1 MNIDNIM
8 NIAIVGGGIV
18 GLSLGYK
25 LSKKRGNRVHIY
37 EKENEVGYHQ
47 SGRNSGVLH
56 CGLAYKPGSL
66 KAKLA
71 VSGIKQMVDY
81 CKKYNINHDIC
92 GKIVVSSDENESNLL
107 DDTAKKGQ
115 LNGLKG
121 LKYLNN
127 RELKS
132 REPFVSSYKTLLVP
146 EEGIVDY
153 MGVMVSMKDNIIN
166 SGGNVFLNKK
176 IKKITEKKNLIYI
189 DNNSSIAYDIIIYTT
204 GLQSDINY
212 KKFTKNKLKAKI
224 VPFRG
229 EYYTLKDHAKELV
242 NHLIYPVGNPKFPF
256 LGVHFTRMI
265 NGDRE
270 VGPNAVLAF
279 KREGYKNS
287 DISIPDMID
296 YLGYSG
302 FLKFI
307 GKNFSFCVNEFSTS
321 ILKSSFLK
329 KTQKLIPDIRTNDII
344 SGPAGVRAQGIDLE
358 GNLMMDFDIKTY
370 GKQIHVINA
379 PSPAAT
385 SALSIAD
392 HIIENYVK

>member
-1 MNIDNIM
+1 M

-18 GLSLGYK
+18 GLALGYK
-25 LSKKRGNRVHIY
+25 LSKVKGNKVHVY
-37 EKENEVGYHQ
+37 EKEKEVGFHQ

-71 VSGIKQMVDY
+71 VSGIKQMVKYCVDY
-81 CKKYNINHDIC
+81 KINHDVC
-92 GKIVVSSDENESNLL
+92 GKIVVASNEDEAKLL
-107 DDTAKKGQ
+107 ENTAQRGN

-127 RELKS
+127 RELKD

-153 MGVMVSMKDNIIN
+153 KGVMMSMKENIIN
-166 SGGNVFLNKK
+166 SGGNVFLDTKIEKVEENK
-176 IKKITEKKNLIYI
+176 NFIYI
-189 DNNSSIAYDIIIYTT
+189 NKNSSISYNTIIYTT
-204 GLQSDINY
+204 GLQSDINF
-212 KKFTKNKLKAKI
+212 KKFTNNKLKAKI

-229 EYYTLKDHAKELV
+229 EYYTLEEHAKKLV
-242 NHLIYPVGNPKFPF
+242 NHLVYPVGNPKFPF

-279 KREGYKNS
+279 KREGYKNT
-287 DISIPDMID
+287 DISISEMLD
-296 YLGYSG
+296 YLSYSG

-307 GKNFSFCVNEFSTS
+307 GKNFLFSLNEFSTS

-329 KTQKLIPDIRTNDII
+329 KTQKLIPDISSSDIK
-344 SGPAGVRAQGIDLE
+344 SGPAGVRAQGIDHK
-358 GNLMMDFDIKTY
+358 GNLMMDFEIKTH
-370 GKQIHVINA
+370 KNQIHVINA

-392 HIIENYVK
+392 YIIKNYIK

>member
-1 MNIDNIM
+1 M

-18 GLSLGYK
+18 GLALGYK
-25 LSKKRGNRVHIY
+25 LSKVKGNKVHVY
-37 EKENEVGYHQ
+37 EKEKEVGFHQ

-71 VSGIKQMVDY
+71 VSGIKQMVKYCVDY
-81 CKKYNINHDIC
+81 KINHDVC
-92 GKIVVSSDENESNLL
+92 GKIVVASNEDEAKLL
-107 DDTAKKGQ
+107 ENTAQRGN

-127 RELKS
+127 RELND

-153 MGVMVSMKDNIIN
+153 KGVMMSMKENIIN
-166 SGGNVFLNKK
+166 SGGRVFLDTKIEKVEENK
-176 IKKITEKKNLIYI
+176 NFIYI
-189 DNNSSIAYDIIIYTT
+189 NKNSSISYNTIIYTT
-204 GLQSDINY
+204 GLQSDINF
-212 KKFTKNKLKAKI
+212 KKFTNNKLKAKI

-229 EYYTLKDHAKELV
+229 EYYTLEEHAKKLV
-242 NHLIYPVGNPKFPF
+242 NHLVYPVGNPKFPF

-279 KREGYKNS
+279 KREGYRNT
-287 DISIPDMID
+287 DISISEMLD
-296 YLGYSG
+296 YLSYLG

-307 GKNFSFCVNEFSTS
+307 GKNFLFSLNEFSTS

-329 KTQKLIPDIRTNDII
+329 KTQKLIPDISSSDIK
-344 SGPAGVRAQGIDLE
+344 SGPAGVRAQGIDHK
-358 GNLMMDFDIKTY
+358 GNLMMDFDIKTH
-370 GKQIHVINA
+370 KNQIHVINA

-392 HIIENYVK
+392 YIIKNYIK

>member
-1 MNIDNIM
+1 M

-18 GLSLGYK
+18 GLALGYK
-25 LSKKRGNRVHIY
+25 LSKVKGNKVHVY
-37 EKENEVGYHQ
+37 EKEKEVGFHQ

-71 VSGIKQMVDY
+71 VSGIKQMVKYCVDY
-81 CKKYNINHDIC
+81 KINHDVC
-92 GKIVVSSDENESNLL
+92 GKIVVASNEDEAKLL
-107 DDTAKKGQ
+107 ENTAQRGN

-127 RELKS
+127 RELKD
-132 REPFVSSYKTLLVP
+132 REPFVSSHKTLLVP

-153 MGVMVSMKDNIIN
+153 KGVMISMKENIIN
-166 SGGNVFLNKK
+166 SGGNVFLDTKIEKVEENK
-176 IKKITEKKNLIYI
+176 NFIYI
-189 DNNSSIAYDIIIYTT
+189 NKNSSINYNTIIYTT
-204 GLQSDINY
+204 GLQSDINF
-212 KKFTKNKLKAKI
+212 KKFTNNKLKAKI

-229 EYYTLKDHAKELV
+229 EYYTLEEHAKKLV
-242 NHLIYPVGNPKFPF
+242 NHLVYPVGNPKFPF

-279 KREGYKNS
+279 KREGYKNT
-287 DISIPDMID
+287 DISISEMLD
-296 YLGYSG
+296 YLSYLG

-307 GKNFSFCVNEFSTS
+307 GKNFLFSLNEFSTS

-329 KTQKLIPDIRTNDII
+329 KTQKLIPDISSSDIK
-344 SGPAGVRAQGIDLE
+344 SGPAGVRAQGIDHK
-358 GNLMMDFDIKTY
+358 GNLMMDFDIKTH
-370 GKQIHVINA
+370 KNQIHVINA

-392 HIIENYVK
+392 YIIKYYIK

>member
-1 MNIDNIM
+1 M

-18 GLSLGYK
+18 GLALGYK
-25 LSKKRGNRVHIY
+25 LSKVKGNKVHVY
-37 EKENEVGYHQ
+37 EKEKEVGFHQ

-71 VSGIKQMVDY
+71 VSGIKQMVKYCIDY
-81 CKKYNINHDIC
+81 KINHDVC
-92 GKIVVSSDENESNLL
+92 GKIVVASNEDEAKLL
-107 DDTAKKGQ
+107 ENTAQRGN

-127 RELKS
+127 RELND
-132 REPFVSSYKTLLVP
+132 REPFVSSHKTLLVP

-153 MGVMVSMKDNIIN
+153 KGVMMSMKENIIN
-166 SGGNVFLNKK
+166 SGGRVFLDTKIEKVEENK
-176 IKKITEKKNLIYI
+176 NFIYI
-189 DNNSSIAYDIIIYTT
+189 NKNSSISYNTIIYTT
-204 GLQSDINY
+204 GLQSDINF
-212 KKFTKNKLKAKI
+212 KKFTNNKLKAKI

-229 EYYTLKDHAKELV
+229 EYYTLEEHAKKLV
-242 NHLIYPVGNPKFPF
+242 NHLVYPVGNPKFPF

-279 KREGYKNS
+279 KREGYRNT
-287 DISIPDMID
+287 DISISEMLD
-296 YLGYSG
+296 YLSYLG

-307 GKNFSFCVNEFSTS
+307 GKNFLFSLNEFSTS

-329 KTQKLIPDIRTNDII
+329 KTQKLIPDISSSDIK
-344 SGPAGVRAQGIDLE
+344 SGPAGVRAQGIDHK
-358 GNLMMDFDIKTY
+358 GNLMMDFEIKTH
-370 GKQIHVINA
+370 KNQIHVINA

-392 HIIENYVK
+392 YIIKNYIK

>member
-1 MNIDNIM
+1 M

-25 LSKKRGNRVHIY
+25 LSKIKGNKIHVF
-37 EKENEVGYHQ
+37 EKEKEVGYHQ

-71 VSGIKQMVDY
+71 VSGIKQMINF
-81 CKKYNINHDIC
+81 CKKYKINHDIC
-92 GKIVVSSDENESNLL
+92 GKIVVAGDEYESKLL
-107 DDTAKKGQ
+107 DDTAKRGK
-115 LNGLKG
+115 LNGLLG

-127 RELKS
+127 SELRQ
-132 REPFVSSYKTLLVP
+132 REPYVSSHKTLLVP

-153 MGVMVSMKDNIIN
+153 TGVMMSMKDKIIN
-166 SGGNVFLNKK
+166 SGGDVFLNKK
-176 IKKITEKKNLIYI
+176 IKKIEERKNLIYI
-189 DNNSSIAYDIIIYTT
+189 DNNSSITYNIIIYTT

-229 EYYTLKDHAKELV
+229 EYYTLEDHAKKLV
-242 NHLIYPVGNPKFPF
+242 NHLIYPIGNPKFPF

-279 KREGYKNS
+279 KREGYKNT
-287 DISIPDMID
+287 DISVTEMID

-307 GKNFSFCVNEFSTS
+307 GKNFTFCVNEFSTS

-329 KTQKLIPDIRTNDII
+329 KTQKLIPEIRGIDIKK
-344 SGPAGVRAQGIDLE
+344 GPAGVRAQGIDSN
-358 GNLMMDFDIKTY
+358 GNLMMDFDIKTN

-392 HIIENYVK
+392 HIIDNYIK

>member
-1 MNIDNIM
+1 M

-18 GLSLGYK
+18 GLALGYK
-25 LSKKRGNRVHIY
+25 LSKVKGNKVHVY
-37 EKENEVGYHQ
+37 EKEKEVGFHQ

-71 VSGIKQMVDY
+71 VSGIKQMVKYCNDY
-81 CKKYNINHDIC
+81 KINHDVC
-92 GKIVVSSDENESNLL
+92 GKIVVASNEDEAKLL
-107 DDTAKKGQ
+107 ENTAQRGN

-121 LKYLNN
+121 LKYLNT
-127 RELKS
+127 RELKD
-132 REPFVSSYKTLLVP
+132 REPFVSSHKTLLVP

-153 MGVMVSMKDNIIN
+153 KGVMMSMKENIIN
-166 SGGNVFLNKK
+166 SGGNVFLDTKIEKVEENKNF
-176 IKKITEKKNLIYI
+176 ININE
-189 DNNSSIAYDIIIYTT
+189 NSSISYNIIIYTT
-204 GLQSDINY
+204 GLQSDINF
-212 KKFTKNKLKAKI
+212 KKFTNNKLKAKI

-229 EYYTLKDHAKELV
+229 EYYTLEEHAKKLV
-242 NHLIYPVGNPKFPF
+242 NHLVYPVGNPKFPF

-279 KREGYKNS
+279 KREGYKNT
-287 DISIPDMID
+287 DISISEMLD
-296 YLGYSG
+296 YLSYLG

-307 GKNFSFCVNEFSTS
+307 GKNFLFSLNEFSTS

-329 KTQKLIPDIRTNDII
+329 KTQKLIPDISSSDIK
-344 SGPAGVRAQGIDLE
+344 SGPAGVRAQGIDHK
-358 GNLMMDFDIKTY
+358 GNLMMDFDIKTH
-370 GKQIHVINA
+370 KNQIHVINA

-392 HIIENYVK
+392 YIIKNYIK

>member
-1 MNIDNIM
+1 M

-18 GLSLGYK
+18 GLALGYK
-25 LSKKRGNRVHIY
+25 LSKVKGNKVHVY
-37 EKENEVGYHQ
+37 EKEKEVGFHQ

-71 VSGIKQMVDY
+71 VSGIKQMVKYCVDY
-81 CKKYNINHDIC
+81 KINHDVC
-92 GKIVVSSDENESNLL
+92 GKIVVASNEDEAKLL
-107 DDTAKKGQ
+107 ENTAQRGN

-127 RELKS
+127 RELKD
-132 REPFVSSYKTLLVP
+132 REPFVSSHKTLLVP

-153 MGVMVSMKDNIIN
+153 KGVMMSMKENIIN
-166 SGGNVFLNKK
+166 SGGRVFLDTKIEKVEENK
-176 IKKITEKKNLIYI
+176 NFIYI
-189 DNNSSIAYDIIIYTT
+189 NKNSSISYNTIIYTT
-204 GLQSDINY
+204 GLQSDINF
-212 KKFTKNKLKAKI
+212 KKFTNNKLKAKI

-229 EYYTLKDHAKELV
+229 EYYTLEEHAKKLV
-242 NHLIYPVGNPKFPF
+242 NHLVYPVGNPKFPF

-279 KREGYKNS
+279 KREGYKNT
-287 DISIPDMID
+287 DISISEMLD
-296 YLGYSG
+296 YLSYLG

-307 GKNFSFCVNEFSTS
+307 GKNFLFSLNEFSTS

-329 KTQKLIPDIRTNDII
+329 KTQKLIPDISSSDIK
-344 SGPAGVRAQGIDLE
+344 SGPAGVRAQGIDHK
-358 GNLMMDFDIKTY
+358 GNLMMDFDIKIH
-370 GKQIHVINA
+370 KNQIHVINA

-392 HIIENYVK
+392 YIIKNYIK

>member
-1 MNIDNIM
+1 M

-18 GLSLGYK
+18 GLALGYK
-25 LSKKRGNRVHIY
+25 LSKVKGNKVHVY
-37 EKENEVGYHQ
+37 EKEKEVGLHQ

-71 VSGIKQMVDY
+71 VSGIKQMVKYCVDY
-81 CKKYNINHDIC
+81 KINHDVC
-92 GKIVVSSDENESNLL
+92 GKIVVASNEDEAKLL
-107 DDTAKKGQ
+107 ENTAQRGN

-127 RELKS
+127 RELKD
-132 REPFVSSYKTLLVP
+132 REPFVSSHKTLLVP

-153 MGVMVSMKDNIIN
+153 KGVMISMKENIIN
-166 SGGNVFLNKK
+166 SGGNVFLDTKIEKVEENK
-176 IKKITEKKNLIYI
+176 NFIYI
-189 DNNSSIAYDIIIYTT
+189 NKNSSVSYNTIIYTT
-204 GLQSDINY
+204 GLQSDINF
-212 KKFTKNKLKAKI
+212 KKFTNNKLKAKI

-229 EYYTLKDHAKELV
+229 EYYTLEEHAKKLV
-242 NHLIYPVGNPKFPF
+242 NHLVYPVGNPKFPF

-279 KREGYKNS
+279 KREGYKNT
-287 DISIPDMID
+287 DISISEMLD
-296 YLGYSG
+296 YLSYLG

-307 GKNFSFCVNEFSTS
+307 GKNFLFSLNEFSTS

-329 KTQKLIPDIRTNDII
+329 KTQKLIPDISSSDIKN
-344 SGPAGVRAQGIDLE
+344 GPAGVRAQGIDHK
-358 GNLMMDFDIKTY
+358 GNLMMDFDIKTH
-370 GKQIHVINA
+370 KNQIHVINA

-392 HIIENYVK
+392 YIIKNYIK

>member
-1 MNIDNIM
+1 M

-18 GLSLGYK
+18 GLALGYK
-25 LSKKRGNRVHIY
+25 LSKVKGNKVHVY
-37 EKENEVGYHQ
+37 EKEKEVGFHQ

-71 VSGIKQMVDY
+71 VSGIKQMVKYCVDY
-81 CKKYNINHDIC
+81 KINHDVC
-92 GKIVVSSDENESNLL
+92 GKIVVASNEDEAKLL
-107 DDTAKKGQ
+107 ENTAQRGN

-127 RELKS
+127 RELKD
-132 REPFVSSYKTLLVP
+132 REPFVSSHKTLLVP

-153 MGVMVSMKDNIIN
+153 KGVMISMKENIIN
-166 SGGNVFLNKK
+166 SGGNVFLDTKIEKVEENK
-176 IKKITEKKNLIYI
+176 NFIYI
-189 DNNSSIAYDIIIYTT
+189 NKNSSVSYNTIIYTT
-204 GLQSDINY
+204 GLQSDINF
-212 KKFTKNKLKAKI
+212 KKFTNNKLKAKI

-229 EYYTLKDHAKELV
+229 EYYTLEEHAKKLV
-242 NHLIYPVGNPKFPF
+242 NHLVYPVGNPKFPF

-279 KREGYKNS
+279 KREGYKNT
-287 DISIPDMID
+287 DISISEMLD
-296 YLGYSG
+296 YLSYLG

-307 GKNFSFCVNEFSTS
+307 GKNFLFSLNEFSTS

-329 KTQKLIPDIRTNDII
+329 KTQKLIPDISSSDIK
-344 SGPAGVRAQGIDLE
+344 SGPAGVRAQGIDHK
-358 GNLMMDFDIKTY
+358 GNLMMDFDIKTH
-370 GKQIHVINA
+370 KNQIHVINA

-392 HIIENYVK
+392 YIIKNYIK

>member
-1 MNIDNIM
+1 M

-18 GLSLGYK
+18 GLALGYK
-25 LSKKRGNRVHIY
+25 LSKVKGNKVHVY
-37 EKENEVGYHQ
+37 EKEKEVGFHQ

-71 VSGIKQMVDY
+71 VSGIKQMVKYCVDY
-81 CKKYNINHDIC
+81 KINHDVC
-92 GKIVVSSDENESNLL
+92 GKIVVASNEDEAKLL
-107 DDTAKKGQ
+107 ENTAQRGN

-127 RELKS
+127 RELKD
-132 REPFVSSYKTLLVP
+132 REPFVSSHKTLLVP

-153 MGVMVSMKDNIIN
+153 KGVMMSMKENIIN
-166 SGGNVFLNKK
+166 SGGRVFLDTK
-176 IKKITEKKNLIYI
+176 IEKVEEKKNFIYI
-189 DNNSSIAYDIIIYTT
+189 NKNSSISYNTIIYTT
-204 GLQSDINY
+204 GLQSDINF
-212 KKFTKNKLKAKI
+212 KKFTNNKLKAKI

-229 EYYTLKDHAKELV
+229 EYYTLEEHAKKLV
-242 NHLIYPVGNPKFPF
+242 NHLVYPVGNPKFPF

-279 KREGYKNS
+279 KREGYKNT
-287 DISIPDMID
+287 DISISEMLD
-296 YLGYSG
+296 YLSYLG

-307 GKNFSFCVNEFSTS
+307 GKNFLFSLNEFSTS

-329 KTQKLIPDIRTNDII
+329 KTQKLIPDISSSDIK
-344 SGPAGVRAQGIDLE
+344 SGPAGVRAQGIDHK
-358 GNLMMDFDIKTY
+358 GNLMMDFDIKIH
-370 GKQIHVINA
+370 KNQIHVINA

-392 HIIENYVK
+392 YIIKNYIK

>member
-1 MNIDNIM
+1 M

-18 GLSLGYK
+18 GLALGYK
-25 LSKKRGNRVHIY
+25 LSKVKGNKVHVF
-37 EKENEVGYHQ
+37 EKEKEVGFHQ

-66 KAKLA
+66 KAELA
-71 VSGIKQMVDY
+71 VSGIKQMINY
-81 CKKYNINHDIC
+81 CKENKINHDVC
-92 GKIVVSSDENESNLL
+92 GKIVVASNEDEAKLL
-107 DDTAKKGQ
+107 ENTAKRGK

-121 LKYLNN
+121 LKYLSDN
-127 RELKS
+127 ELKE
-132 REPFVSSYKTLLVP
+132 REPFVSSYKSLLVP

-153 MGVMVSMKDNIIN
+153 MEVMLSMKQNIIN
-166 SGGNVFLNKK
+166 SKGDIFLNSK
-176 IKKITEKKNLIYI
+176 IEKIEERKNLSYI
-189 DNNSSIAYDIIIYTT
+189 NNNSSIGYNIIIYTT

-212 KKFTKNKLKAKI
+212 KKFTKNKLNAKI

-229 EYYTLKDHAKELV
+229 EYYTLKDHAKKLV

-265 NGDRE
+265 NDDRE

-287 DISIPDMID
+287 DISINDMID

-307 GKNFSFCVNEFSTS
+307 GKNFTFCLNEFSTS

-329 KTQKLIPDIRTNDII
+329 KTQKLIPEIRSKDIK
-344 SGPAGVRAQGIDLE
+344 SGPAGVRAQGIDSS
-358 GNLMMDFDIKTY
+358 GNLMMDFEVKTHNN
-370 GKQIHVINA
+370 QIHVINA

-392 HIIENYVK
+392 HIIKNYIK

>member
-1 MNIDNIM
+1 M

-18 GLSLGYK
+18 GLALGYK
-25 LSKKRGNRVHIY
+25 LSKVKGNKVHVY
-37 EKENEVGYHQ
+37 EKEKEVGFHQ

-71 VSGIKQMVDY
+71 VSGIKQMVKYCVDY
-81 CKKYNINHDIC
+81 KINHDVC
-92 GKIVVSSDENESNLL
+92 GKIVVASNEDEAKLL
-107 DDTAKKGQ
+107 ENTAQRGN

-121 LKYLNN
+121 LKYLNK
-127 RELKS
+127 RELKD
-132 REPFVSSYKTLLVP
+132 REPFVSSHKTLLVP

-153 MGVMVSMKDNIIN
+153 KGVMMSMKENIIN
-166 SGGNVFLNKK
+166 SGGRVFLDTKIEKVEENK
-176 IKKITEKKNLIYI
+176 NFIYI
-189 DNNSSIAYDIIIYTT
+189 NNNSSISYNTIIYTT
-204 GLQSDINY
+204 GLQSDINF
-212 KKFTKNKLKAKI
+212 KKFTNNKLKAKI

-229 EYYTLKDHAKELV
+229 EYYTLEEHAKKLV
-242 NHLIYPVGNPKFPF
+242 NHLVYPVGNPKFPF

-279 KREGYKNS
+279 KREGYKNT
-287 DISIPDMID
+287 DISISEMLD
-296 YLGYSG
+296 YLSYLG

-307 GKNFSFCVNEFSTS
+307 GKNFLFSLNEFSTS

-329 KTQKLIPDIRTNDII
+329 KTQKLIPDISSSDIK
-344 SGPAGVRAQGIDLE
+344 SGPAGVRAQGIDHK
-358 GNLMMDFDIKTY
+358 GNLMMDFDIKTH
-370 GKQIHVINA
+370 KNQIHVINA

-392 HIIENYVK
+392 YIIKNYIK

>member
-1 MNIDNIM
+1 M

-18 GLSLGYK
+18 GLALGYK
-25 LSKKRGNRVHIY
+25 LSRDKANKVHVY
-37 EKENEVGYHQ
+37 EKEKEVGFHQ

-71 VSGIKQMVDY
+71 VSGIKQMIKF
-81 CKKYNINHDIC
+81 CQKYKVNHDIC
-92 GKIVVSSDENESNLL
+92 GKIVVANDDYEAQLLEN
-107 DDTAKKGQ
+107 TAKRGKD
-115 LNGLKG
+115 NGLIG
-121 LKYLNN
+121 LKYLSS
-127 RELKS
+127 EKLKR
-132 REPFVSSYKTLLVP
+132 REPYVSSYKTLLVP

-153 MGVMVSMKDNIIN
+153 GEVMLSMKASIIN
-166 SGGNVFLNKK
+166 SGGDVFLNTK
-176 IKKITEKKNLIYI
+176 IDNIKEKKNFIYI
-189 DNNSSIAYDIIIYTT
+189 NRNSSISYNIIIYTT
-204 GLQSDINY
+204 GLQSDINF
-212 KKFTKNKLKAKI
+212 KKFTNNKLNAKI
-224 VPFRG
+224 IPFRG
-229 EYYTLKDHAKELV
+229 EYYKLQEHAKKLI
-242 NHLIYPVGNPKFPF
+242 NHLVYPVGNPKFPF

-279 KREGYKNS
+279 KREGYKNT
-287 DISIPDMID
+287 DISVYDMVD

-329 KTQKLIPDIRTNDII
+329 KTQKLIPDITNNDII
-344 SGPAGVRAQGIDLE
+344 AGPSGVRAQGIDSS
-358 GNLMMDFDIKTY
+358 GNLMMDFEIKTHNN
-370 GKQIHVINA
+370 QIHIINA

-392 HIIENYVK
+392 HIIKNYID

>member
-1 MNIDNIM
+1 M

-18 GLSLGYK
+18 GLALGYK
-25 LSKKRGNRVHIY
+25 LSKVKGNKVHVF
-37 EKENEVGYHQ
+37 EKEKEVGFHQ

-66 KAKLA
+66 KAELA
-71 VSGIKQMVDY
+71 VSGIKQMINY
-81 CKKYNINHDIC
+81 CKENKINHDVC
-92 GKIVVSSDENESNLL
+92 GKIVVASNEDEAKLL
-107 DDTAKKGQ
+107 ENTAKRGK

-121 LKYLNN
+121 LKYLSDN
-127 RELKS
+127 ELKE
-132 REPFVSSYKTLLVP
+132 REPFVSSYKSLLVP

-153 MGVMVSMKDNIIN
+153 MRVMLSMKQNIIN
-166 SGGNVFLNKK
+166 SNGDVFLNSK
-176 IKKITEKKNLIYI
+176 IEKIEERKNLSYI
-189 DNNSSIAYDIIIYTT
+189 NNNSSVGYNIIIYTT

-212 KKFTKNKLKAKI
+212 KKFTKNKLSAKI

-229 EYYTLKDHAKELV
+229 EYYTLKDHAKKLV

-265 NGDRE
+265 NDDRE

-287 DISIPDMID
+287 DISINDMID

-307 GKNFSFCVNEFSTS
+307 GKNLTFCLNEFSTS

-329 KTQKLIPDIRTNDII
+329 KTQKLIPEIRSKDIK
-344 SGPAGVRAQGIDLE
+344 SGPAGVRAQGIDSS
-358 GNLMMDFDIKTY
+358 GNLMMDFEVKTHNN
-370 GKQIHVINA
+370 QIHVINA

-392 HIIENYVK
+392 HIINNYIK

>member
-1 MNIDNIM
+1 M

-18 GLSLGYK
+18 GLALGYK
-25 LSKKRGNRVHIY
+25 LSKVKGNKVHVY
-37 EKENEVGYHQ
+37 EKEKEVGFHQ

-71 VSGIKQMVDY
+71 VSGIKQMVKYCIDY
-81 CKKYNINHDIC
+81 KINHDVC
-92 GKIVVSSDENESNLL
+92 GKIVVASNEDEAKLL
-107 DDTAKKGQ
+107 ENTAQRGN

-127 RELKS
+127 RELKD
-132 REPFVSSYKTLLVP
+132 REPFVSSHKTLLVP

-153 MGVMVSMKDNIIN
+153 KGVMISMKENIIN
-166 SGGNVFLNKK
+166 SGGNVFLDTKIEKVEENK
-176 IKKITEKKNLIYI
+176 NFIYI
-189 DNNSSIAYDIIIYTT
+189 NKNSSVSYNTIIYTT
-204 GLQSDINY
+204 GLQSDINF
-212 KKFTKNKLKAKI
+212 KKFTNNKLKAKI

-229 EYYTLKDHAKELV
+229 EYYTLEEHAKKLV
-242 NHLIYPVGNPKFPF
+242 NHLVYPVGNPKFPF

-279 KREGYKNS
+279 KREGYKNT
-287 DISIPDMID
+287 DISISEILD
-296 YLGYSG
+296 YLSYSG

-307 GKNFSFCVNEFSTS
+307 GKNFLFSLNEFSTS

-329 KTQKLIPDIRTNDII
+329 KTQKLIPDISSSDIK
-344 SGPAGVRAQGIDLE
+344 SGPAGVRAQGIDHK
-358 GNLMMDFDIKTY
+358 GNLMMDFDIKIH
-370 GKQIHVINA
+370 KNQIHVINA

-392 HIIENYVK
+392 YIIKNYIK

>member
-1 MNIDNIM
+1 M

-18 GLSLGYK
+18 GLALGYK
-25 LSKKRGNRVHIY
+25 LSKIKGNKIHVF
-37 EKENEVGYHQ
+37 EKEKEVGYHQ

-71 VSGIKQMVDY
+71 VSGIKQMVNY
-81 CKKYNINHDIC
+81 CKEYKINHDIC
-92 GKIVVSSDENESNLL
+92 GKIVVASNENEVKLL
-107 DDTAKKGQ
+107 ENTAKRGK

-121 LKYLNN
+121 LKYLSNK
-127 RELKS
+127 ELKE
-132 REPFVSSYKTLLVP
+132 REPFVSSYKSLLVP

-153 MGVMVSMKDNIIN
+153 KGVMLSMKQNIIN
-166 SGGNVFLNKK
+166 SGGDVFLNSK
-176 IKKITEKKNLIYI
+176 IEKIEEKKKLTYI
-189 DNNSSIAYDIIIYTT
+189 NNNSSYGYNTIIYTT
-204 GLQSDINY
+204 GLQSDINF
-212 KKFTKNKLKAKI
+212 KKFTKNNLNSKI
-224 VPFRG
+224 VPRG
-229 EYYTLKDHAKELV
+229 EYYTLKDDAKKLV

-265 NGDRE
+265 NDDRE

-287 DISIPDMID
+287 DISLYDMID
-296 YLGYSG
+296 YIGYPG

-307 GKNFSFCVNEFSTS
+307 GKNFTFCINEFSTS

-329 KTQKLIPDIRTNDII
+329 KTQKLIPDIRSKDIKN
-344 SGPAGVRAQGIDLE
+344 GPAGVRAQGIDSN
-358 GNLMMDFDIKTY
+358 GNLMMDFEVKTHNN
-370 GKQIHVINA
+370 QIHVINA

-392 HIIENYVK
+392 HIIENYIK

>member
-1 MNIDNIM
+1 M
-8 NIAIVGGGIV
+8 NIAIIGGGIV
-18 GLSLGYK
+18 GLALGYK
-25 LSKKRGNRVHIY
+25 LSKIKGNKIHVF
-37 EKENEVGYHQ
+37 EKEKEVGYHQ

-71 VSGIKQMVDY
+71 VSGIKQMVNY
-81 CKKYNINHDIC
+81 CKEYRINHDIC
-92 GKIVVSSDENESNLL
+92 GKIVVASNENEVKLL
-107 DDTAKKGQ
+107 ENSAKRGK

-121 LKYLNN
+121 LKYLSDK
-127 RELKS
+127 ELKE
-132 REPFVSSYKTLLVP
+132 REPFVSSYKSLLVP

-153 MGVMVSMKDNIIN
+153 KGVMLSMKQNIIN
-166 SGGNVFLNKK
+166 SGGDVFLNSK
-176 IKKITEKKNLIYI
+176 IEKIEEKKKLTYI
-189 DNNSSIAYDIIIYTT
+189 NDNSSYGYNTIIYTT
-204 GLQSDINY
+204 GLQSDINF
-212 KKFTKNKLKAKI
+212 KKFTKNNLNSKI

-229 EYYTLKDHAKELV
+229 EYYTLKDDAKKLV

-265 NGDRE
+265 NDDRE

-287 DISIPDMID
+287 DISINDMID
-296 YLGYSG
+296 YLGYLG

-307 GKNFSFCVNEFSTS
+307 GKNFTFCINEFSTS

-329 KTQKLIPDIRTNDII
+329 KTQKLIPEIRSKDIK
-344 SGPAGVRAQGIDLE
+344 SGPAGVRAQGIDSS
-358 GNLMMDFDIKTY
+358 GNLIMDFQVKTHNN
-370 GKQIHVINA
+370 QIHIINA

>member
-1 MNIDNIM
+1 M

-18 GLSLGYK
+18 GLALGYK
-25 LSKKRGNRVHIY
+25 LSKVKGNTVHIY
-37 EKENEVGYHQ
+37 EKEEEVGFHQ

-66 KAKLA
+66 KAQLA
-71 VSGIKQMVDY
+71 VSGIKQMIKY
-81 CKKYNINHDIC
+81 CKDYNVSHDIC
-92 GKIVVSSDENESNLL
+92 GKIVVANNENEIDLL
-107 DDTAKKGQ
+107 DDTAKRGK

-121 LKYLNN
+121 LKYLNKN
-127 RELKS
+127 ELKE
-132 REPFVSSYKTLLVP
+132 REPFVSSLKTLLVP

-153 MGVMVSMKDNIIN
+153 KGVMLSMKENIIN
-166 SGGNVFLNKK
+166 NGGDVFLNKK
-176 IKKITEKKNLIYI
+176 IEKIEEKKKKIFIN
-189 DNNSSIAYDIIIYTT
+189 NNSSISYNNIIYTT

-212 KKFTKNKLKAKI
+212 KKFTKNKLNAKI

-229 EYYTLKDHAKELV
+229 EYYTLADEAKKLV

-279 KREGYKNS
+279 KREGYSNS
-287 DISIPDMID
+287 DISIYDMMD

-329 KTQKLIPDIRTNDII
+329 KTQNLIPEISSKDIKT
-344 SGPAGVRAQGIDLE
+344 GPAGVRAQGINSR
-358 GNLMMDFDIKTY
+358 GNLMMDFEIKTHNN
-370 GKQIHVINA
+370 QIHVINA

-392 HIIENYVK
+392 HIIKNYL

>member
-1 MNIDNIM
+1 M

-18 GLSLGYK
+18 GLALGYK
-25 LSKKRGNRVHIY
+25 LSKVKGNKVHVY
-37 EKENEVGYHQ
+37 EKEKEVGFHQ

-71 VSGIKQMVDY
+71 VSGIKQMVKYCVDY
-81 CKKYNINHDIC
+81 KINHDVC
-92 GKIVVSSDENESNLL
+92 GKIVVASNEDEAKLL
-107 DDTAKKGQ
+107 ENTAQRGN

-127 RELKS
+127 RELKD
-132 REPFVSSYKTLLVP
+132 REPFVSSHKTLLVP

-153 MGVMVSMKDNIIN
+153 KGVMMSMKENIIN
-166 SGGNVFLNKK
+166 SGGRVFLDTKIEKVEENK
-176 IKKITEKKNLIYI
+176 NFIYI
-189 DNNSSIAYDIIIYTT
+189 NKNSSVSYNTIIYTT
-204 GLQSDINY
+204 GLQSDINF
-212 KKFTKNKLKAKI
+212 KKFTNNKLKAKI

-229 EYYTLKDHAKELV
+229 EYYTLEEHAKKLV
-242 NHLIYPVGNPKFPF
+242 NHLVYPVGNPKFPF

-279 KREGYKNS
+279 KREGYKNT
-287 DISIPDMID
+287 DISISEMLD
-296 YLGYSG
+296 YLSYLG

-307 GKNFSFCVNEFSTS
+307 GKNFLFSLNEFSTS

-329 KTQKLIPDIRTNDII
+329 KTQKLIPDISSSDIK
-344 SGPAGVRAQGIDLE
+344 SGPAGVRAQGIDHK
-358 GNLMMDFDIKTY
+358 GNLMMDFDIKIH
-370 GKQIHVINA
+370 KNQIHVINA

-392 HIIENYVK
+392 YIIKNYIK

>member
-1 MNIDNIM
+1 M

-18 GLSLGYK
+18 GLALGYK
-25 LSKKRGNRVHIY
+25 LSKIKGYKIHVF
-37 EKENEVGYHQ
+37 EKEKEVGFHQ

-71 VSGIKQMVDY
+71 VSGIKQMVKY
-81 CKKYNINHDIC
+81 CENYKINHDIC
-92 GKIVVSSDENESNLL
+92 GKIVVASDENEKKLL
-107 DDTAKKGQ
+107 DETAERGN

-121 LKYLNN
+121 LKYLNDS
-127 RELKS
+127 ELKN
-132 REPFVSSYKTLLVP
+132 REPFVSSYKSLLVP

-153 MGVMVSMKDNIIN
+153 IGVMLSMKENIIN
-166 SGGNVFLNKK
+166 LGGDVFLNSK
-176 IKKITEKKNLIYI
+176 IKKIEEIKNKIYI
-189 DNNSSIAYDIIIYTT
+189 NNNSSVTYNIIIYTT
-204 GLQSDINY
+204 GLQSDINF
-212 KKFTKNKLKAKI
+212 KKFTNKKLNAKI

-229 EYYTLKDHAKELV
+229 EYYKLKEHAKGLV
-242 NHLIYPVGNPKFPF
+242 NHLVYPVGNPKFPF

-279 KREGYKNS
+279 KREGYKNT
-287 DISIPDMID
+287 DISVNDMID

-307 GKNFSFCVNEFSTS
+307 GKNFTFCINEFSTS

-329 KTQKLIPDIRTNDII
+329 KTQKLIPEIRDKDIK
-344 SGPAGVRAQGIDLE
+344 SGPAGVRAQGIDSN
-358 GNLMMDFDIKTY
+358 GNLMMDFDIKTHNN
-370 GKQIHVINA
+370 QIHIINA

-392 HIIENYVK
+392 HIIDNYIK

>member
-1 MNIDNIM
+1 M

-18 GLSLGYK
+18 GLALGYK
-25 LSKKRGNRVHIY
+25 LSKVKGNKVHVF
-37 EKENEVGYHQ
+37 EKEKEVGFHQ

-66 KAKLA
+66 KAELA
-71 VSGIKQMVDY
+71 VSGIKQMVNY
-81 CKKYNINHDIC
+81 CKKYKINHDVC
-92 GKIVVSSDENESNLL
+92 GKIVVASNEDEAKLL
-107 DDTAKKGQ
+107 ENTAKRGK

-121 LKYLNN
+121 LKYLSDN
-127 RELKS
+127 ELKE
-132 REPFVSSYKTLLVP
+132 REPFVSSYKSLLVP

-153 MGVMVSMKDNIIN
+153 MGVMLSMKENLIN
-166 SGGNVFLNKK
+166 SNGDVFLNSK
-176 IKKITEKKNLIYI
+176 IEKIEERKNLSYI
-189 DNNSSIAYDIIIYTT
+189 NNNSSVGYNIIIYTT

-212 KKFTKNKLKAKI
+212 KKFTKNKLSAKI

-229 EYYTLKDHAKELV
+229 EYYTLKDHAKKLV

-265 NGDRE
+265 NDDRE

-287 DISIPDMID
+287 DISINDMID

-307 GKNFSFCVNEFSTS
+307 GKNLTFCLNEFSTS

-329 KTQKLIPDIRTNDII
+329 KTQKLIPEIRSKDIK
-344 SGPAGVRAQGIDLE
+344 SGPAGVRAQGIDSS
-358 GNLMMDFDIKTY
+358 GNLMMDFEVKTHNN
-370 GKQIHVINA
+370 QIHVINA

-392 HIIENYVK
+392 HIINNYIK

>member
-1 MNIDNIM
+1 M

-18 GLSLGYK
+18 GLALGYK
-25 LSKKRGNRVHIY
+25 LSKVKGNKVHVY
-37 EKENEVGYHQ
+37 EKEKEVGFHQ

-71 VSGIKQMVDY
+71 VSGIKQMVKYCVDY
-81 CKKYNINHDIC
+81 KINHDVC
-92 GKIVVSSDENESNLL
+92 GKIVVASNEDEAKLL
-107 DDTAKKGQ
+107 ENTAQRGN

-127 RELKS
+127 RELKD
-132 REPFVSSYKTLLVP
+132 REPFVSSHKTLLVP

-153 MGVMVSMKDNIIN
+153 KGVMMSMKENIIN
-166 SGGNVFLNKK
+166 SGGRVFLDTKIEKVEENK
-176 IKKITEKKNLIYI
+176 NFIYI
-189 DNNSSIAYDIIIYTT
+189 NKNSSINYNTIIYTT
-204 GLQSDINY
+204 GLQSDINF
-212 KKFTKNKLKAKI
+212 KKFTNNKLKAKI

-229 EYYTLKDHAKELV
+229 EYYTLEEHAKKLV
-242 NHLIYPVGNPKFPF
+242 NHLVYPVGNPKFPF

-279 KREGYKNS
+279 KREGYKNT
-287 DISIPDMID
+287 DISISEMLD
-296 YLGYSG
+296 YLSYLG

-307 GKNFSFCVNEFSTS
+307 GKNFIFSLNEFSTS

-329 KTQKLIPDIRTNDII
+329 KTQKLIPDISSSDIK
-344 SGPAGVRAQGIDLE
+344 SGPAGVRAQGIDNK
-358 GNLMMDFDIKTY
+358 GNLMMDFDIKTH
-370 GKQIHVINA
+370 KNQIHVINA

-392 HIIENYVK
+392 YIIKNYIK

>member
-1 MNIDNIM
+1 M

-18 GLSLGYK
+18 GLALGYK
-25 LSKKRGNRVHIY
+25 LSKVKGNKVHVF
-37 EKENEVGYHQ
+37 EKEKEVGFHQ

-66 KAKLA
+66 KAELA
-71 VSGIKQMVDY
+71 VSGIKQMVNY
-81 CKKYNINHDIC
+81 CKKYKINHDVC
-92 GKIVVSSDENESNLL
+92 GKIVVASNEDEAKLL
-107 DDTAKKGQ
+107 ENTAKRGK

-121 LKYLNN
+121 LKYLSDN
-127 RELKS
+127 ELKE
-132 REPFVSSYKTLLVP
+132 REPFVSSYKSLLVP

-153 MGVMVSMKDNIIN
+153 MGVMLSMKENLIN
-166 SGGNVFLNKK
+166 SNGDVFLNSK
-176 IKKITEKKNLIYI
+176 IEKIEERKNLSYI
-189 DNNSSIAYDIIIYTT
+189 NNNSSVGYDIIIYTT

-212 KKFTKNKLKAKI
+212 KKFTKNKLNAKI

-229 EYYTLKDHAKELV
+229 EYYTLKDHAKKLV

-265 NGDRE
+265 NDDRE

-287 DISIPDMID
+287 DISIYDMID

-307 GKNFSFCVNEFSTS
+307 GKNFTFCLNEFSTS

-329 KTQKLIPDIRTNDII
+329 KTQKLIPEIRSKDIK
-344 SGPAGVRAQGIDLE
+344 SGPAGVRAQGIDSS
-358 GNLMMDFDIKTY
+358 GNLMMDFEVKTHNN
-370 GKQIHVINA
+370 QIHVINA

-392 HIIENYVK
+392 HIIKNYIK

>member
-1 MNIDNIM
+1 M

-18 GLSLGYK
+18 GLALGYK
-25 LSKKRGNRVHIY
+25 LSKVKGNTVHVY
-37 EKENEVGYHQ
+37 EKEKEVGFHQ

-71 VSGIKQMVDY
+71 VSGIKQMIKY
-81 CKKYNINHDIC
+81 CKDFNVSHDIC
-92 GKIVVSSDENESNLL
+92 GKIVVANDENEIDLL
-107 DDTAKKGQ
+107 DDTAKRGKQ
-115 LNGLKG
+115 NGLIG
-121 LKYLNN
+121 LKYLNKN
-127 RELKS
+127 ELKE
-132 REPFVSSYKTLLVP
+132 REPFVSSLKTLLVP

-153 MGVMVSMKDNIIN
+153 KGVMLSMKENIIN
-166 SGGNVFLNKK
+166 NGGDVFLNTK
-176 IKKITEKKNLIYI
+176 IGNIEEKKNLIYI
-189 DNNSSIAYDIIIYTT
+189 NKNSSISYNNIIYTT

-212 KKFTKNKLKAKI
+212 KKFTKNKLNAKI

-229 EYYTLKDHAKELV
+229 EYYTLVDDAKKLV

-265 NGDRE
+265 NDDRE

-279 KREGYKNS
+279 KREGYSNS
-287 DISIPDMID
+287 DISIYDMMD

-321 ILKSSFLK
+321 ILKSPFLK
-329 KTQKLIPDIRTNDII
+329 KTQNLIPEIRSKDIKT
-344 SGPAGVRAQGIDLE
+344 GPAGVRAQGINSS
-358 GNLMMDFDIKTY
+358 GNLMMDFEVKKY
-370 GKQIHVINA
+370 KSQIHVINA

-392 HIIENYVK
+392 HIIEKYL

>member
-1 MNIDNIM
+1 M

-18 GLSLGYK
+18 GLALGYK
-25 LSKKRGNRVHIY
+25 LSKVKENKVHVY
-37 EKENEVGYHQ
+37 EKEKEVGFHQ

-71 VSGIKQMVDY
+71 VSGIKQMVKYCIDY
-81 CKKYNINHDIC
+81 KINHDVC
-92 GKIVVSSDENESNLL
+92 GKIVVASNEDEAKLL
-107 DDTAKKGQ
+107 ENTAQRGN

-127 RELKS
+127 RELKD
-132 REPFVSSYKTLLVP
+132 REPFVSSHKTLLVP

-153 MGVMVSMKDNIIN
+153 KGVMMSMKENIIN
-166 SGGNVFLNKK
+166 SGGRVFLDTKIEKVEENK
-176 IKKITEKKNLIYI
+176 NFIYI
-189 DNNSSIAYDIIIYTT
+189 NKNSSVSYNTIIYTT
-204 GLQSDINY
+204 GLQSDINF
-212 KKFTKNKLKAKI
+212 KKFTNNKLKAKI

-229 EYYTLKDHAKELV
+229 EYYTLEEHAKKLV
-242 NHLIYPVGNPKFPF
+242 NHLVYPVGNPKFPF

-279 KREGYKNS
+279 KREGYKNT
-287 DISIPDMID
+287 DISINEMLD
-296 YLGYSG
+296 YLSYLG

-307 GKNFSFCVNEFSTS
+307 GKNFLFSLNEFSTS

-329 KTQKLIPDIRTNDII
+329 KTQKLIPDISSSDIK
-344 SGPAGVRAQGIDLE
+344 SGPAGVRAQGIDNK
-358 GNLMMDFDIKTY
+358 GNLMMDFDIKTH
-370 GKQIHVINA
+370 KNQIHVINA

-392 HIIENYVK
+392 YIIKNYIK

>member
-1 MNIDNIM
+1 M

-18 GLSLGYK
+18 GLALGYK
-25 LSKKRGNRVHIY
+25 LSKVKGNKVHVF
-37 EKENEVGYHQ
+37 EKEKEVGFHQ

-66 KAKLA
+66 KAELA
-71 VSGIKQMVDY
+71 VSGIKQMVNY
-81 CKKYNINHDIC
+81 CKKYKINHDVC
-92 GKIVVSSDENESNLL
+92 GKIVVASNEDEAKLL
-107 DDTAKKGQ
+107 ENTAKRGK

-121 LKYLNN
+121 LKYLSDN
-127 RELKS
+127 ELKE
-132 REPFVSSYKTLLVP
+132 REPFVSSYKSLLVP

-153 MGVMVSMKDNIIN
+153 MGVMLSMKQNIIN
-166 SGGNVFLNKK
+166 SNGDVFLNSK
-176 IKKITEKKNLIYI
+176 IEKIEERKNLSYI
-189 DNNSSIAYDIIIYTT
+189 NNNSSVGYNIIIYTT

-212 KKFTKNKLKAKI
+212 KKFTKNKLSAKI

-229 EYYTLKDHAKELV
+229 EYYTLKDHAKKLV

-265 NGDRE
+265 NDDRE

-287 DISIPDMID
+287 DISIYDMID

-307 GKNFSFCVNEFSTS
+307 GKNFTFCLNEFSTS

-329 KTQKLIPDIRTNDII
+329 KTQKLIPEIRSKDIK
-344 SGPAGVRAQGIDLE
+344 SGPAGVRAQGIDSS
-358 GNLMMDFDIKTY
+358 GNLMMDFEVKTHNN
-370 GKQIHVINA
+370 QIHVINA

-392 HIIENYVK
+392 HIIKNYIK